1 MENRASSRH
10 DAESSIVC
18 SYLSSRKFSEVC
30 SGKMKNYCDCG
41 MYAELPTDFK
51 IGTIL
56 VVRSTSSPGDDT
68 GFEVKEGVRSISLA
82 EVKWSRKIFS
92 DGLPLYGTGFR
103 YLVD

>member
-1 MENRASSRH
+1 MDNRASSRH

-18 SYLSSRKFSEVC
+18 SYLSSRNLNEVC
-30 SGKMKNYCDCG
+30 KGKMKNYGDWG
-41 MYAELPTDFK
+41 MYAELPTAFK

>member
-18 SYLSSRKFSEVC
+18 SYLSSRNFSEAC
-30 SGKMKNYCDCG
+30 NGKMKNYCDSG

-56 VVRSTSSPGDDT
+56 VVRSTSSPSDDAR
-68 GFEVKEGVRSISLA
+68 FEIEEGVRSISLA
-82 EVKWSRKIFS
+82 EVKWSRKISS
-92 DGLPLYGTGFR
+92 DGLLLYGTGFR